1 MMAKAGERMPVAC
14 TPLPPFHLVSL
25 TKPPLR
31 ADRYKKVIYDT
42 LLQLCGEQFV
52 EPLPATS
59 YHRPGYVAP
68 SESVYA
74 DPAPSMASLFNNLLT
89 CDGAGIR
96 VPSASI
102 GPVLPGSCV
111 F

>member
-1 MMAKAGERMPVAC
+1 M
-14 TPLPPFHLVSL
+14 LH
-25 TKPPLR
+25 
-31 ADRYKKVIYDT
+31 D
-42 LLQLCGEQFV
+42 
-52 EPLPATS
+52 
-59 YHRPGYVAP
+59 
-68 SESVYA
+68 ESVYA